1 MGTCMRVCPCVCV
14 MKEGSFL
21 GQGNGRESAQA
32 QEPSAS
38 AHGEGKAGRN
48 DRVMPSVTG
57 GTWLGIHW

>member
-1 MGTCMRVCPCVCV
+1 

-21 GQGNGRESAQA
+21 GRGNGRESAQA

-38 AHGEGKAGRN
+38 AHGEGKAGCN